1 MGVNKGSISRKFRK
15 KLRLKNKGKITK
27 AAANDIIKAI
37 YRDVKD
43 EDQSGREAV
52 KEMLQDP
59 KIFDDIQRALENGTD
74 LNELTDNIRNRRV
87 STSLAVAHGC
97 LSVSTGCLAAAAAV
111 PTVGSGT
118 VAFGALSAACG
129 ISAGIYTAGA
139 VLANNQSKENAENIW
154 DNIRN
159 AREERLSAVPLNA

>member
-59 KIFDDIQRALENGTD
+59 KIFDDIQRALEN
-74 LNELTDNIRNRRV
+74 
-87 STSLAVAHGC
+87 
-97 LSVSTGCLAAAAAV
+97 
-111 PTVGSGT
+111 
-118 VAFGALSAACG
+118 
-129 ISAGIYTAGA
+129 
-139 VLANNQSKENAENIW
+139 
-154 DNIRN
+154 
-159 AREERLSAVPLNA
+159 